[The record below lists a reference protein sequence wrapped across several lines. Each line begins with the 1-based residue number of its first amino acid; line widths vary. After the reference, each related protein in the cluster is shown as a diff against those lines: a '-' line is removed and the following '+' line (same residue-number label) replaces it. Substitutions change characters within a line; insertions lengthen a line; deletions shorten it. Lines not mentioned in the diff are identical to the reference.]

1 MSIVSRQFDKKEAG
15 TVFRHAVSGKLLCRL
30 DAKLTRDDWMLL
42 HGLLSLVYRAG
53 MSTGSEQRAA
63 EIREAWGIRRRT
75 NRKKY
80 EDIAFF
86 QMVSPGY
93 IMDYTV

>member
-1 MSIVSRQFDKKEAG
+1 M
-15 TVFRHAVSGKLLCRL
+15 FRHAVSGKLLCRL

-63 EIREAWGIRRRT
+63 EIKGRSGVYGGERT
-75 NRKKY
+75 EKSMR
-80 EDIAFF
+80 I
-86 QMVSPGY
+86 
-93 IMDYTV
+93 